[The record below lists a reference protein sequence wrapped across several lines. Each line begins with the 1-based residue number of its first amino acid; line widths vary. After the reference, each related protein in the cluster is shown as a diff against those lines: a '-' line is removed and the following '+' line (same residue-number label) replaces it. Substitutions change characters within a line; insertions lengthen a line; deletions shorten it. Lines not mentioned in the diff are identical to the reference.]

1 LTEVLNYEE
10 IYKCFGFKYHATIS
24 EWVKN
29 DKGKT
34 CSYKNSC
41 FAFLRPISSFE
52 NFISSLDAVMNI
64 GEDDEGIDNQYVNP
78 KLKHQGTFENAFED
92 KYSFAFGF
100 RAYQLENSKFH
111 KEIRFFYREDAN
123 SDWVMAFS
131 APVTKR
137 SYCRVQL
144 FILSETH
151 QMN

>member
-1 LTEVLNYEE
+1 LHSL
-10 IYKCFGFKYHATIS
+10 
-24 EWVKN
+24 
-29 DKGKT
+29 DQ
-34 CSYKNSC
+34 
-41 FAFLRPISSFE
+41 SSFE

-131 APVTKR
+131 APVR
-137 SYCRVQL
+137 NELLQSAIIHSFRDPSNELRINSGYFNL
-144 FILSETH
+144 FSV
-151 QMN
+151 